1 MAKKSLSDLAAFL
14 TRCFRRTEFPFDK
27 SNELHIFY
35 AVRCCLSGF
44 HRMQV
49 QWAVRSGTLAS
60 GKEKRGDLSWA
71 ILVHAPVRH
80 VTGTLR
86 TLTGEVA
93 TLTPQPGRRYE
104 ITTIPL

>member
-1 MAKKSLSDLAAFL
+1 MAKKSLSDLSSFL
-14 TRCFRRTEFPFDK
+14 NRWFRRTEFPFDK
-27 SNELHIFY
+27 STELHIFY

-44 HRMQV
+44 YQTQV
-49 QWAVRSGTLAS
+49 QWAIRSGTLAR

-80 VTGTLR
+80 VTETLR